1 MKNFNPIYLK
11 RFFFVPTLILSLLTG
26 SLFALDKMKPEEV
39 VAKHLESIGTA
50 EARAAL
56 KSVTIVGTTKATFFG
71 RGGGIAEG
79 IAVLASQNEKYLVGM
94 KFNNSEYPFEKMG
107 YDGDEF
113 TVGYVRPGARSVLGD
128 FLRIND
134 SVFKHGILGGT
145 LSTSWELLNFNQ
157 ENARLKY
164 AGMEKINEKK
174 HHELKYEIKKGSE
187 LSISLYFDPDTFRHI
202 RTEYRRI
209 IAARQGASIDS
220 SARQSETRYKMVED
234 FSDFKE
240 ENELTLPHTYK
251 IYLEILSG
259 NGTTSYEW
267 LMNLEK
273 FTFNQS
279 IDSKEFRVD
288 SD

>member
-1 MKNFNPIYLK
+1 
-11 RFFFVPTLILSLLTG
+11 
-26 SLFALDKMKPEEV
+26 MKPEEV

-113 TVGYVRPGARSVLGD
+113 TVGYVRPGVRSVLGD

-164 AGMEKINEKK
+164 AGTEKIDGKK
-174 HHELKYEIKKGSE
+174 QHELKYEIKKGSE
-187 LSISLYFDPDTFRHI
+187 LSISLYFDPDTFRHT

-209 IAARQGASIDS
+209 IAARQGASVDS
-220 SARQSETRYKMVED
+220 SARQSETRYKMVEN

-267 LMNLEK
+267 LMNLQK
-273 FTFNQS
+273 FTFNQT